1 MEESAMWQSAMFLIC
16 LVAALSGTPL
26 RQAEAAS
33 DFARSVGEIGENGI
47 EAPDGGVGDDSD
59 VAIKAEITD
68 LLVSGISVSFPDIL
82 PGYVNVTAQP
92 SWLLFKGPAHK
103 PPRSSTRRSRWLAMH
118 QCFLC

>member
-1 MEESAMWQSAMFLIC
+1 MWHSTMLLIC
-16 LVAALSGTPL
+16 LIAAVSGTPL

-33 DFARSVGEIGENGI
+33 DFARSVGEIGESGI

-59 VAIKAEITD
+59 IALKAEITD
-68 LLVSGISVSFPDIL
+68 LLVLDMSVSCADIL
-82 PGYVNVTAQP
+82 PGYANVTAPP
-92 SWLLFKGPAHK
+92 SWLLFKRLAHQ